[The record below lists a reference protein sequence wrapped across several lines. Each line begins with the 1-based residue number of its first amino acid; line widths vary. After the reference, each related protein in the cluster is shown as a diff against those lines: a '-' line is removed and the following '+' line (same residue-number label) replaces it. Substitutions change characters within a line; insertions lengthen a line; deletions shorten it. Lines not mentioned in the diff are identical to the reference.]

1 MTHDLAAGPLLPSAP
16 STDRRVEHRAAAGH
30 DRLPARGHEHLAAPG
45 RPRPAEH
52 RVEPLL
58 RRLVGAVLRERREDQ
73 GRTLRDVALD
83 ARVSVAY
90 LSEIE
95 RGRKEA
101 SSEVLVAVC
110 RALGLRLVD
119 LVGAAHAELARADG
133 RVVVDLA
140 DPRRGR
146 TPALADEHAP
156 ERPTLVDLTTTGATV
171 TAIRPRGTSG
181 ARGTVSDAVL
191 LAA

>member
-1 MTHDLAAGPLLPSAP
+1 MTHELTARPHRVAHPAGSGAGP
-16 STDRRVEHRAAAGH
+16 TGH
-30 DRLPARGHEHLAAPG
+30 VV
-45 RPRPAEH
+45 EH

-58 RRLVGAVLRERREDQ
+58 RRLVGAILRERREDQ
-73 GRTLRDVALD
+73 GRTLRDVAVD

-110 RALGLRLVD
+110 RALGMRLVD
-119 LVGAAHAELARADG
+119 LVGAAHAELARAEG

-140 DPRRGR
+140 DPRRSSR
-146 TPALADEHAP
+146 YPEPADAT
-156 ERPTLVDLTTTGATV
+156 RPVVVDLHARTSGPGRGTTTT
-171 TAIRPRGTSG
+171 
-181 ARGTVSDAVL
+181 DAVL

>member
-1 MTHDLAAGPLLPSAP
+1 MTQDLAAGPVTTQHTL
-16 STDRRVEHRAAAGH
+16 EHRT
-30 DRLPARGHEHLAAPG
+30 
-45 RPRPAEH
+45 
-52 RVEPLL
+52 EPLL

-110 RALGLRLVD
+110 RALGMRLVD
-119 LVGAAHAELARADG
+119 LVGAAHAELARHDG
-133 RVVVDLA
+133 RVVVDLTA
-140 DPRRGR
+140 PR
-146 TPALADEHAP
+146 HAP
-156 ERPTLVDLTTTGATV
+156 ARPAAEDDVVDLTSRSR
-171 TAIRPRGTSG
+171 TAAPHVVVPAPPS
-181 ARGTVSDAVL
+181 ALL